1 MRQASKV
8 LVLIRLVFSRILQTI
23 PVLFAIFTLTFF
35 MVRAAPGGPFS
46 SERSVSPQVME
57 KLNAHYGLDKN
68 LWDQYWTT
76 LGNIVIHGDLGPSF
90 KYEGRSVNDVIADAI
105 PVSIE
110 LGLWAILVAVLI
122 GVPIGVLAA
131 VHRNTWLDYFSMTGA
146 MTGVCLPSFVI
157 GPVLVMIFG
166 LWLHLFNPTGWFEP
180 MDRVLPAFTL
190 GISYAAVIARLTR
203 AGVAE
208 TLGRDFVRAARA
220 KGIGGTRLIFV
231 HVLKGG
237 LIPAVAYMGPAVAG
251 ILTGSFVV
259 ETIFNIPGLGQLFV
273 NGAFGRDF
281 TLVQGTV
288 LLYATLVVLLNLAAD
303 LALAW
308 MNPQVR
314 V

>member
-1 MRQASKV
+1 
-8 LVLIRLVFSRILQTI
+8 
-23 PVLFAIFTLTFF
+23 

-46 SERSVSPQVME
+46 SERSVSPRVLE

-68 LWDQYWTT
+68 LWEQYWTT

-90 KYEGRSVNDVIADAI
+90 KYEGRSVNNVIADAI
-105 PVSIE
+105 PVSLE
-110 LGLWAILVAVLI
+110 LGAWSILTALAI
-122 GVPIGVLAA
+122 GVPVGILAA
-131 VHRNTWLDYFSMTGA
+131 VKRNTWLDYLSMTGA

-166 LWLHLFNPTGWFEP
+166 LWLKLLNPTGWFEP
-180 MDRVLPAFTL
+180 GDRILPALTL
-190 GISYAAVIARLTR
+190 GISYAAIIARLTR

-208 TLGRDFVRAARA
+208 VLSRDFVRAARA
-220 KGIGGTRLIFV
+220 KGVYGTRLILV

-237 LIPAVAYMGPAVAG
+237 LIPTVAYLGPAIAG

-273 NGAFGRDF
+273 NGAFSRDF

-288 LLYATLVVLLNLAAD
+288 LLYATLVVMMNLAAD

-308 MNPQVR
+308 MNPQASTEGF
-314 V
+314 